1 MTKKTEPGYD
11 PIALAAATEKVVV
24 AGNRRKYA
32 NLARPLRFYGGTTSA
47 TEVGC
52 NLRCAFCF
60 SDKPVRKPANTGRFY
75 TPQQVF
81 DALTAGAKRHGHK
94 LISASASEGTLGRE
108 HLFELLELVDRSPY
122 VFILETNGMTLSDE
136 EFAQQLA
143 RFRNLHV
150 RVSIK
155 GTNPDEYHTLT
166 GARASSYE
174 LPFRALRNLIDAG
187 VSVNACV
194 MISFSDDEGIREV
207 KRQLAVIHPGLL
219 KSLELEVITIFPKVA
234 ARLKKAGL
242 TPTRIRHRGKIINV
256 DSTSDSPGTK
266 GTSQP
271 ANTPMRNQ

>member
-1 MTKKTEPGYD
+1 MPKKTEPGYD

-52 NLRCAFCF
+52 NLRCVFCF
-60 SDKPVRKPANTGRFY
+60 SDRPVRKPANTGRFY

-81 DALTAGAKRHGHK
+81 DALTASAKRHGHK

-108 HLFELLELVDRSPY
+108 HLFELLELVDQSPY

-136 EFAQQLA
+136 KFAQQLA

-174 LPFRALRNLIDAG
+174 LPFRAIKHLIDAG
-187 VSVNACV
+187 VSVSTCV
-194 MISFSDDEGIREV
+194 MVSFSTDEGIAEV
-207 KRQLAVIHPGLL
+207 KKRLAKIHPGIL
-219 KSLELEVITIFPKVA
+219 KSLELEQITLFPKVA
-234 ARLKKAGL
+234 KRLAEAGL
-242 TPTRIRHRGKIINV
+242 KPIRARRIGRRSGKMGKV
-256 DSTSDSPGTK
+256 Y
-266 GTSQP
+266 
-271 ANTPMRNQ
+271 A